1 MRRCQRRQTGEL
13 KTFAGL
19 QLGNLA
25 FETGRI
31 ITKTVAFVIGNVP
44 AFAHQLNTLG
54 RIVFNTEI
62 ITPQKLLRR
71 SVFLDQTRLGR
82 NYDIIAGSNNRLL
95 LFKHH
100 LHPVCN

>member
-31 ITKTVAFVIGNVP
+31 ITKTVALVIGNVP
-44 AFAHQLNTLG
+44 AFTHQLNTLG
-54 RIVFNTEI
+54 RIVFNTCRTKRNR
-62 ITPQKLLRR
+62 TPGTVYGILCGQ
-71 SVFLDQTRLGR
+71 
-82 NYDIIAGSNNRLL
+82 
-95 LFKHH
+95 
-100 LHPVCN
+100 